1 MQFLNNI
8 RPTAT
13 GFNILIYIK
22 KSKKSQKI
30 GILAPYISLIL
41 QHLEAVKFKSC
52 STLRGQSIML
62 IRFTRSLVTKKKKIL
77 VHICT
82 SGTQRVK
89 GSTHSKNG
97 FRDSGSL

>member
-1 MQFLNNI
+1 MQFLHNI

-41 QHLEAVKFKSC
+41 QHFEAVKFKSC
-52 STLRGQSIML
+52 SILRGQSILL
-62 IRFTRSLVTKKKKIL
+62 IRFTRSLVTKKKKN
-77 VHICT
+77 T
-82 SGTQRVK
+82 GTYMYQ
-89 GSTHSKNG
+89 
-97 FRDSGSL
+97 RDSKG